1 MCSSENDAVLNQ
13 LLECNEPSAPTLT
26 LAYGPYMN

>member
-1 MCSSENDAVLNQ
+1 MCTSSDDAVLNQ
-13 LLECNEPSAPTLT
+13 LLECDAPDAPTLT